1 MTRFSFW
8 VSIMPAII
16 QAQLAPLWVLNRMIF
31 VREYHSRIYSTE
43 AFAIAQLVSEIPY
56 SILCAI
62 LYWVLMVY
70 PIKFGQGAAGLGG
83 TGFQLLVLIFVEL
96 FGVTLAQLVG
106 AISPSVQIAVLFNPL
121 LATILTT
128 FCGIT
133 IPYPALPKWAGTWL
147 YYLDPYTRVMGAMI
161 TTELHGLKIQCKP
174 DEFAVFNPPEGQTCS
189 AWAGEFVSAFGGY
202 LDNADSTSACRY
214 CPYSVGEDFFLPLNI
229 RYDNRWRD
237 AFILFGFFIFNFIL
251 VIIASRLLRFAKR

>member
-1 MTRFSFW
+1 
-8 VSIMPAII
+8 MPAII

-161 TTELHGLKIQCKP
+161 TTELHGLKIKCKP

-229 RYDNRWRD
+229 RYDDGWRD
-237 AFILFGFFIFNFIL
+237 AFILFAFFIFNFIL

>member
-1 MTRFSFW
+1 
-8 VSIMPAII
+8 MPAII

-31 VREYHSRIYSTE
+31 VREHHSRIYSAE
-43 AFAIAQLVSEIPY
+43 AFAIGQLVSEIPY

-70 PIKFGQGAAGLGG
+70 PIGFGQGAAGNNGN
-83 TGFQLLVLIFVEL
+83 GFQLMVLIFVEL

-106 AISPSVQIAVLFNPL
+106 AISPSIQIAVLFNPL
-121 LATILTT
+121 LATVLTT
-128 FCGIT
+128 FCGVT
-133 IPYPALPKWAGTWL
+133 IPFPVIPRWARDWL
-147 YYLDPYTRVMGAMI
+147 YYLDPYTRVMGSMI
-161 TTELHGLKIQCKP
+161 PTELHGLRITCKP
-174 DEFAVFNPPEGQTCS
+174 DEFAVFNPPEAQTCS

-202 LDNADSTSACRY
+202 LDNANDTSACRY

-229 RYDNRWRD
+229 SYGTRWRD

-251 VIIASRLLRFAKR
+251 VIIASRFLRFAKR

>member
-1 MTRFSFW
+1 
-8 VSIMPAII
+8 MPAII

-229 RYDNRWRD
+229 RYDDRWRD